1 MGVFSSSS
9 DMADSGH
16 LFSRTSQAIFYNWKS
31 DPVQSMLDFDYICR
45 RDLPS
50 IAALVTPGSSK
61 GHQKLFFGT
70 KEVFV
75 PLYGD
80 TPSAAQAFPQADV
93 FINFASFRSAYASSM
108 EALQLDSIRVVVIIA
123 EGVPISDARRLIAM
137 AKKLGKVVIGPATVG
152 GIQAGAFKIADTAGT
167 PKNVIDCKLYRPG
180 CVGFVSKSGGL
191 SNECYNILSRKTNG
205 LFEGIA
211 IGGDV
216 FSGSTFV
223 DHVLRFQRMEEVKM
237 IVILG
242 ELGGDNEYGV
252 VEAMRDG
259 RITKPVVAWVSGTC
273 ASMFKTEVQFGHAG
287 AKSGGANNESAEA
300 KIAALKEAGAV
311 VPESF
316 QSFSNAIEKV
326 YRELVA
332 QGIVVEDEDEESL
345 PPHIPQN
352 YGIAAQESRV
362 RRATGIVSTICDD
375 RGEEPTYAGRAI
387 SDIIE
392 SDSGIGDVISL
403 LWFKRSLPRY
413 ATKFIEMVLILT
425 ADHGPCVSGA
435 HNTIVAARAG
445 KDVVSCLASGLLTIG
460 PRFGGAIDD
469 AARYFNDA
477 VRRQLTAHAFVEE
490 MKQKGLRIP
499 GIGHRIK
506 SADNLDKRVVMMK
519 NYVEKNFPTTRHL
532 NFALEVEQCTLRK
545 APNLVLNVDGCIGCL
560 FLDLM
565 ESCAAFTEEEIDD
578 IVRVGY
584 LNSLFVL
591 GRTIGLIGHALD
603 QKRLNQPLYRHPWD
617 DVMYAE

>member
-1 MGVFSSSS
+1 
-9 DMADSGH
+9 
-16 LFSRTSQAIFYNWKS
+16 
-31 DPVQSMLDFDYICR
+31 
-45 RDLPS
+45 
-50 IAALVTPGSSK
+50 
-61 GHQKLFFGT
+61 
-70 KEVFV
+70 
-75 PLYGD
+75 
-80 TPSAAQAFPQADV
+80 
-93 FINFASFRSAYASSM
+93 
-108 EALQLDSIRVVVIIA
+108 
-123 EGVPISDARRLIAM
+123 
-137 AKKLGKVVIGPATVG
+137 
-152 GIQAGAFKIADTAGT
+152 
-167 PKNVIDCKLYRPG
+167 
-180 CVGFVSKSGGL
+180 
-191 SNECYNILSRKTNG
+191 
-205 LFEGIA
+205 
-211 IGGDV
+211 
-216 FSGSTFV
+216 
-223 DHVLRFQRMEEVKM
+223 M

-287 AKSGGANNESAEA
+287 AKSGGSNNESAEA
-300 KIAALKEAGAV
+300 KVAALKEAGAV
-311 VPESF
+311 VPDSF
-316 QSFSNAIEKV
+316 QSFSNSIEKV
-326 YRELVA
+326 YRDLVA
-332 QGIVVEDEDEESL
+332 QGIVVEQEEESL

-375 RGEEPTYAGRAI
+375 RGEEPTYAGREI

-490 MKQKGLRIP
+490 MKQKGLRIA
-499 GIGHRIK
+499 K
-506 SADNLDKRVVMMK
+506 FT
-519 NYVEKNFPTTRHL
+519 VES
-532 NFALEVEQCTLRK
+532 TL
-545 APNLVLNVDGCIGCL
+545 C
-560 FLDLM
+560 F
-565 ESCAAFTEEEIDD
+565 
-578 IVRVGY
+578 
-584 LNSLFVL
+584 
-591 GRTIGLIGHALD
+591 
-603 QKRLNQPLYRHPWD
+603 
-617 DVMYAE
+617 